1 MCRGGMD
8 PYYAYAPAG
17 NLLEK
22 VVRGRVTKYEYDAA
36 GRMVREGKREYRYGG
51 LDKVTWQG
59 NFY

>member
-1 MCRGGMD
+1 MD